1 MGFKGNFSKYQ
12 SKRLAGT
19 VLWSFTLKCTNLMF
33 GESIDI
39 GLFPSD
45 GSQPWYQRDIK
56 FKAGQQIIVNHD
68 TFDWIWYQGD
78 YLAIIDKNNRIIEK
92 WVFQM
97 KEYGPGECPECH
109 GTHKCKKCHGEGF
122 IYPPGR
128 TWEFKTCPQCGGTG
142 ICQTCDIP
150 RRGFKLGGAPT
161 GLHPF

>member
-33 GESIDI
+33 GETIDI
-39 GLFPSD
+39 GLYPSD

-150 RRGFKLGGAPT
+150 RRGFNLGGAPT